1 MYCLKCRKKLE
12 SKNPNIVRIK
22 KERIMVL
29 SKYAVSD
36 SKNWKFIK
44 EQKPSRLLS
53 SLGMKT
59 PLSNITLLDLLWLV
73 EDKLI
78 DA

>member
-1 MYCLKCRKKLE
+1 
-12 SKNPNIVRIK
+12 
-22 KERIMVL
+22 MVL
-29 SKYAVSD
+29 SKNAVSD

-44 EQKPSRLLS
+44 EKKPSRLLS

-59 PLSNITLLDLLWLV
+59 PLSNITLLDLLLLV

>member
-12 SKNPNIVRIK
+12 SKNPNIVRTK

>member
-1 MYCLKCRKKLE
+1 
-12 SKNPNIVRIK
+12 
-22 KERIMVL
+22 MVL

-36 SKNWKFIK
+36 SKNCKFIK
-44 EQKPSRLLS
+44 EKKPSWLLS

-59 PLSNITLLDLLWLV
+59 PLSNITLLDLLLLV

>member
-1 MYCLKCRKKLE
+1 MYCLKCRKKPK
-12 SKNPNIVRIK
+12 SRNPNFVRTRK
-22 KERIMVL
+22 KRIMVL

-44 EQKPSRLLS
+44 EKKPSRLLS

-59 PLSNITLLDLLWLV
+59 PLSNITLLDLLLLV

>member
-1 MYCLKCRKKLE
+1 MYCLKCRKKPK
-12 SKNPNIVRIK
+12 SKNPNIVRTK
-22 KERIMVL
+22 KKRIMVL
-29 SKYAVSD
+29 SQYAVSD

-44 EQKPSRLLS
+44 EKKPSRLLS

-59 PLSNITLLDLLWLV
+59 PLSNITLLDLLLLV